1 MVKFEPFDFETFP
14 SYDAQIDDVIDVQ
27 GDLSNTKGRMVDVY
41 YQEDCIIRFLL
52 PENVTEQD
60 KKYPLIV
67 HVQGSGW
74 YPQDMGD
81 HVFDLFPLVKQGFA
95 LAIVQYHGTPDFKF
109 PTQIIDV
116 KKALRYLVAHA
127 VEYPIDIDKMFLS
140 GDSSGG
146 NVAMLTLLTYD
157 SGEWDAENVEKY
169 PLPKLLG
176 CMDFYG
182 VMDLLS
188 MDDWWS
194 AFDHEE
200 EHNIRDFL
208 GSDYMN
214 RELRKNAS
222 PYWRLQ
228 EGIKLP
234 PVLILHGSKDV
245 VVPFTQSLTM
255 YEKMREYHYD
265 VGLVRVYGGNHGGP
279 VFYSRNTYREI
290 TRFLEEKL

>member
-1 MVKFEPFDFETFP
+1 MKFEPFDFETFP
-14 SYDAQIDDVIDVQ
+14 SYDAQIDGVIDVQ
-27 GDLSNTKGRMVDVY
+27 EDISNTKGRMVDVY

-52 PENVTEQD
+52 PENFTEQD

-74 YPQDMGD
+74 YSQDMGD
-81 HVFDLFPLVKQGFA
+81 HVFDFFPLVKQGFV
-95 LAIVQYHGTPDFKF
+95 LAIVQYHGAPDFKF

-116 KKALRYLVAHA
+116 KKALRYLAAHA
-127 VEYPIDIDKMFLS
+127 GEYPIDIDKMFLS

-157 SGEWDAENVEKY
+157 SGEWDAENVEKQ
-169 PLPKLLG
+169 PLPMLLG

-194 AFDHEE
+194 AFDYEE

-208 GSDYMN
+208 GNDYMN

-222 PYWRLQ
+222 PYWRVQ
-228 EGIKLP
+228 EGMQLP
-234 PVLILHGSKDV
+234 PVLILHGSKDA

-265 VGLVRVYGGNHGGP
+265 VKLVRVYGGNHGGP
-279 VFYSRNTYREI
+279 VFYSPNTYEEI
-290 TRFLEEKL
+290 FRFLEEKL

>member
-1 MVKFEPFDFETFP
+1 MKFEPFCFEDFP
-14 SYDAQIDDVIDVQ
+14 SYDAAIEGVIDVQ
-27 GDLSNTKGRMVDVY
+27 GDISNTKGRMVDVH
-41 YQEDCIIRFLL
+41 YQEDCIIRFLF
-52 PENVTEQD
+52 PENATEQE

-81 HVFDLFPLVKQGFA
+81 HVFDFFPIVKRGFA
-95 LAIVQYHGTPDFKF
+95 YAIVQYHGTPAAQF

-116 KKALRYLVAHA
+116 KKALRYIAAHA
-127 VEYPIDIDKMFLS
+127 GKYPIDVDKMFLS

-146 NVAMLTLLTYD
+146 NVAMLTLLTYNSHELD
-157 SGEWDAENVEKY
+157 DEQTE
-169 PLPKLLG
+169 LPKLKG

-208 GSDYMN
+208 GSDYRN
-214 RELRKNAS
+214 PDVRKNAS
-222 PYWRLQ
+222 PYWRLK
-228 EGIKLP
+228 EGIELP
-234 PVLILHGSKDV
+234 PVLILHGSKDA

-255 YEKMREYHYD
+255 YEKMRAYHYD
-265 VGLVRVYGGNHGGP
+265 VKLVRVYGANHGGP
-279 VFYSRNTYREI
+279 VFYSENTYQEI
-290 TRFLEEKL
+290 LKFLENKL